1 MFAMIAGEVQSK
13 DSCKLLNWSHRHA
26 LVFHSSLLGIQSLT
40 ENVERPFWGS
50 TESDFVIRSLRRTE
64 WFLQRGYIYMYIFVE
79 AEHLIKW
86 IRCVHIEE
94 IWNYHTLLHADG
106 KNASQIVFYWWNIY
120 PMFQFMWWKPLL
132 RFKVHDKK
140 NKKLGADHSWPSGQ
154 KTWAFFIASPSTPS
168 CINNRLSV
176 SVDQLP
182 DGNNKSTSTQGSGP
196 EGSQG
201 ECLKKNG

>member
-1 MFAMIAGEVQSK
+1 MVKE
-13 DSCKLLNWSHRHA
+13 CY
-26 LVFHSSLLGIQSLT
+26 SSLLGIQSLT
-40 ENVERPFWGS
+40 ENVEFPTILRKYWIRFCDSIFKANKMIS
-50 TESDFVIRSLRRTE
+50 TKGI
-64 WFLQRGYIYMYIFVE
+64 YIYVYIFVE
-79 AEHLIKW
+79 AEHLVKW

-106 KNASQIVFYWWNIY
+106 KNASHIVFYWWNIY

-140 NKKLGADHSWPSGQ
+140 NKKLGADHSWPFGQ